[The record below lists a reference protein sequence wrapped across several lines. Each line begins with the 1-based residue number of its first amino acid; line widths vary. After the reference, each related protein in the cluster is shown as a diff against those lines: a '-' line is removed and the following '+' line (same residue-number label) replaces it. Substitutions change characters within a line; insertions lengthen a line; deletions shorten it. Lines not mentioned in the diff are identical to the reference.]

1 MGKQNTVVYELM
13 DEDMEFLKEQH
24 GPLFK
29 NIDELERAVAGKK
42 VYSVGDFTSYS
53 LIGRKIDLQA
63 VFYDGKTRRGPIP
76 QYMIDGISKWGES
89 EVKVG
94 NPKGTITEDL
104 ISVAKDCESK
114 RVYVEGEEDLAAL
127 ALFTVLEYG
136 SVVAYGLPDAN
147 GTCAVTVTPEI
158 RKAALSLKG
167 WKKKQS
173 LRND

>member
-1 MGKQNTVVYELM
+1 MGKIVYELM

-29 NIDELERAVAGKK
+29 DMDELERAVAGKK
-42 VYSVGDFTSYS
+42 VYSVGDFTSYN
-53 LIGRKIDLQA
+53 LIGRNKIDLQA
-63 VFYDGKTRRGPIP
+63 VFYDGRTRRGPIP
-76 QYMIDGISKWGES
+76 QYMIEGISKWGES
-89 EVKVG
+89 EVKIG

-104 ISVAKDCESK
+104 ISAAKSCESK
-114 RVYVEGEEDLAAL
+114 QQRVYVEGEEDLAAL

-167 WKKKQS
+167 WKNKPE
-173 LRND
+173 

>member
-1 MGKQNTVVYELM
+1 MGKIVYELM
-13 DEDMEFLKEQH
+13 DEDLEFLREQH

-29 NIDELERAVAGKK
+29 DMDELERAVAGKK

-53 LIGRKIDLQA
+53 LIGRNKIDLKA

-76 QYMIDGISKWGES
+76 QYMIEGISKWGES

-94 NPKGTITEDL
+94 NPNGTITEDL
-104 ISVAKDCESK
+104 ISAAKSCESK

-167 WKKKQS
+167 WKIKPE
-173 LRND
+173 